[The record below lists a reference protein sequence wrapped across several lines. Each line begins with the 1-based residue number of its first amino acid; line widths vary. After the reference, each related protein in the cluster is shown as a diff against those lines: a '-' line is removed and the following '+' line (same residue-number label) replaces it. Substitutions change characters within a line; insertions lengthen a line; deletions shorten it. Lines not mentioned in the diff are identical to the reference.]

1 MYSKL
6 KIIFDANLIE
16 GVRMTFTINVG
27 FSRLRPRTMR
37 DSVGSS
43 ALLFRPA
50 IREASQFSLSPI
62 SLISLASLTLAR
74 FVAERLR
81 SSSSEAAVRWRRR
94 L

>member
-43 ALLFRPA
+43 ARPA

>member
-50 IREASQFSLSPI
+50 IREASQLSPI

>member
-50 IREASQFSLSPI
+50 IREASQLSPI

-74 FVAERLR
+74 FVGERLR